1 MNAVGITFDSK
12 VSAPKPANTNHI
24 RLATARTISA
34 RKVPPSSRPSAAKPA
49 VPSAMIPAPNVRAVS
64 AGRQPSAKPMAPKMM
79 ACKNTT
85 ATTASDL
92 PAMIPQTGSGV
103 APSRLRAP

>member
-1 MNAVGITFDSK
+1 
-12 VSAPKPANTNHI
+12 
-24 RLATARTISA
+24 
-34 RKVPPSSRPSAAKPA
+34 
-49 VPSAMIPAPNVRAVS
+49 
-64 AGRQPSAKPMAPKMM
+64 MAPKMM